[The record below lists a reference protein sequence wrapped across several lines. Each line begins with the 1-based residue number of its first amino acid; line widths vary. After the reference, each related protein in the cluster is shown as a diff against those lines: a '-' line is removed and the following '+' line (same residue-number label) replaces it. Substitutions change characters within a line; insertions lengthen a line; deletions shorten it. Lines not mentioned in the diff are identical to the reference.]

1 MDISIELLT
10 DVAINALGY
19 LAAGAFSVVVYRL
32 FQGGSRAAVQPP
44 VVAVAAAPADNGTS
58 DSGRDRPGAQFVRLG
73 NEGRQKDA
81 VSTAGEC
88 GTGGARRDRSEVI
101 RLAREMVRA
110 GTPNQQIKDL
120 LPVTEAEL
128 ALLSHDQ

>member
-32 FQGGSRAAVQPP
+32 FQGGSRTAAPTP
-44 VVAVAAAPADNGTS
+44 AVAAAAPADS
-58 DSGRDRPGAQFVRLG
+58 SASVSGRDRPGTQFVRLG
-73 NEGRQKDA
+73 NEERQDDA
-81 VSTAGEC
+81 VSTTGESRS
-88 GTGGARRDRSEVI
+88 GGGRRDRSKVI
-101 RLAREMVRA
+101 RLARDMVKA
-110 GTPNQQIKDL
+110 GTPNEQIKDL
-120 LPVTEAEL
+120 LPVSDAEL